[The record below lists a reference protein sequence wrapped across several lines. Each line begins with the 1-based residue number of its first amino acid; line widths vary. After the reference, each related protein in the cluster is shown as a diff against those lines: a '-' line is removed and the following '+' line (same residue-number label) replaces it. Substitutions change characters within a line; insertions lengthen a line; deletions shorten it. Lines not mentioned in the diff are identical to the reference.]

1 MAKVSAGILMYRNK
15 GNVLEVFL
23 AHPGGPFSEK
33 KDTGVWGIPKG
44 EIDEGE
50 DALTAAQ
57 REFEEET
64 GFKAQGEFL
73 PLTPVTQKGGKIVQ
87 AWAVEGDCDPAKVKS
102 NLFTMEWPPHS
113 GRQEEFPEVDRAGWF
128 GIAEAKQK
136 INPAQTN
143 FLDELQQVIR
153 STG

>member
-23 AHPGGPFSEK
+23 AHPGGPFFEK

-87 AWAVEGDCDPAKVKS
+87 AWAVAGDCDPSKVKS

-113 GRQEEFPEVDRAGWF
+113 GRQQEFPEVDRAGWF
-128 GIAEAKQK
+128 SIAEAKQK